1 MSYYLNSVNVELGPT
16 YKLAKEL
23 GDQLLENCR
32 EAVRE
37 SEPPK
42 YKDVTFPTAPHT
54 EVTGKGDIK
63 YSEIN
68 REDVRKLEAYVKEM
82 AAGGKISTS
91 NVNLDKV
98 QSDVE
103 KLYELV
109 KSQPQISDAHKASIQ
124 SLYDEVL
131 RSLGRSEVGQVTPPQ
146 RTRRSSS
153 QFLRPAVPEA
163 ASIGEDKLPLL
174 HLKRKVG
181 TNWQYSTKLT
191 EICEF
196 INFNKDGLC

>member
-1 MSYYLNSVNVELGPT
+1 MTYYLGNVNVELGPT

-32 EAVRE
+32 EAVKE
-37 SEPPK
+37 GEGPK

-54 EVTGKGDIK
+54 EVTAKGDIV

-68 REDVRKLEAYVKEM
+68 REDVRKLEHYVKEM
-82 AAGGKISTS
+82 DAGGKISTQ

-109 KSQPQISDAHKASIQ
+109 KSQPQISETHKTSIK

-131 RSLGRSEVGQVTPPQ
+131 RSLGRPASIQAPPP

-153 QFLRPAVPEA
+153 QFLRPEVSENATVHD
-163 ASIGEDKLPLL
+163 DKLPFL

-191 EICEF
+191 EICE
-196 INFNKDGLC
+196 